1 MASGRLRILA
11 VTAPKRLPI
20 LPDLPAISETVPGF
34 GVTNWNA
41 MIAPG
46 KTPKAVADRLFV
58 EIQKAL
64 QAPELRKRQTAAGI
78 EPAGSASREAFAQF
92 VREDTAR
99 WAKIV
104 KDAGIKV
111 E

>member
-1 MASGRLRILA
+1 
-11 VTAPKRLPI
+11 
-20 LPDLPAISETVPGF
+20 VPGF
-34 GVTNWNA
+34 GVSNWNA
-41 MIAPG
+41 IIAPG
-46 KTPKAVADRLFV
+46 ETSRAIADRLFV

-64 QAPELRKRQTAAGI
+64 QTPELKKRQTGAGI
-78 EPAGSASREAFAQF
+78 EPAGSASREDFARF
-92 VREDTAR
+92 VREDTLR